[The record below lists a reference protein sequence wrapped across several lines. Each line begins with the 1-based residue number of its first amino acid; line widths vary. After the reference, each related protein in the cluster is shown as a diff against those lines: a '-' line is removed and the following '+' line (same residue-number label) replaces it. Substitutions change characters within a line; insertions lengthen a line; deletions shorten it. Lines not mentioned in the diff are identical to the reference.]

1 MCDVVKIADDAEIIV
16 NGYAFTKAGKNVRVL
31 NLKDTNKAAVL
42 NENGEILETSMD
54 DIELDIVLDYFTRN
68 RKFMEE

>member
-42 NENGEILETSMD
+42 NENGEILETS
-54 DIELDIVLDYFTRN
+54 I
-68 RKFMEE
+68 